1 MKESKKDGEN
11 IGSHNNLILKYIL
24 KNALEYQG
32 KANPKAVLGLIL
44 KENQP
49 LRNDVPA
56 VLKKIEQSIIDIS
69 KLTPAQ
75 QQEKLQ
81 HLAPELLQQEKE
93 PTIEGPLKPLPN
105 AEKGKVVVRIAPSPS
120 GPLHIGHAYG
130 VSLNY
135 EYAKMYNGTLILRIE
150 DTNPENI
157 YPPAYELIERD
168 AQWLTNNGVSQV
180 IIQSSRLGI
189 YYDHAEKLVQ
199 SGKVYACTCK
209 AEEWREQKNKSI
221 ACPCRTL
228 SVKENQIRYAKM
240 FSGYAEGEI
249 VLRLKTDITH
259 KNPAMRDFGLMRIV
273 EHIHPKTGKE
283 QRVWPL
289 MVFAVAVDDH
299 ELGIP
304 PV

>member
-81 HLAPELLQQEKE
+81 RLAPELLQQEKE

-105 AEKGKVVVRIAPSPS
+105 AEKGKVIVRIAPSPS
-120 GPLHIGHAYG
+120 GALHIGHAYG
-130 VSLNY
+130 AALNY
-135 EYAKMYNGTLILRIE
+135 EYAKMYEGKLILRIE

-157 YPPAYELIERD
+157 YPSAYELIEHD
-168 AQWLTNNGVSQV
+168 AQWICENKVAQV
-180 IIQSSRLGI
+180 MIQSSRLGI
-189 YYDHAEKLVQ
+189 YYDYAEKLVQ
-199 SGKVYACTCK
+199 MSKAYVCICD
-209 AEEWREQKNKSI
+209 AEEWKELKVKAI
-221 ACPCRTL
+221 ACPCRSL
-228 SVKENQIRYAKM
+228 SSKEQSLRYAKM
-240 FSGYAEGEI
+240 FNGYAEGEA
-249 VLRLKTDITH
+249 VLRLKTDITD
-259 KNPAMRDFGLMRIV
+259 KNPAMRDFSMRIN
-273 EHIHPKTGKE
+273 E
-283 QRVWPL
+283 
-289 MVFAVAVDDH
+289 
-299 ELGIP
+299 
-304 PV
+304 